1 MPLQEYPVNDGVHQ
15 GSIFDPTLLYQ
26 TLMAFVLSVLL
37 LSLLIVLLS
46 ALSVSSY
53 LVCDNN

>member
-15 GSIFDPTLLYQ
+15 GSIFGPTLLYQ